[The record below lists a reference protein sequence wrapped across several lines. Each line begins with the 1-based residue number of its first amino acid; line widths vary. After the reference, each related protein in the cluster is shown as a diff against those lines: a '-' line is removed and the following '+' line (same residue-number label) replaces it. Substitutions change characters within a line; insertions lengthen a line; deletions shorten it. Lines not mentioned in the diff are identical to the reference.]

1 MRNSLL
7 YKLLGAFL
15 LVIALGAVVISL
27 LVSNATQNAFSIY
40 TNRNG
45 RALAE
50 KLSSIL
56 GEYYLLSNS
65 WQGVDVFLQSDLV
78 SQYGVTTI
86 PSATAISSTTTSG
99 SEGNSGNNPGH
110 GYGMG
115 WQSQNAL
122 MGTMAGQRLILVNEN
137 GTILADSENELLGS
151 TLSSTE
157 LEEGVSIIVKEK
169 VVGTIIVTPLNF
181 AGPATPGGEF
191 LKSVNQSIVFS
202 VGIASVLALILG
214 ALLFIQLTSPLR
226 KLQKA
231 ATAIGQGDLRQRV
244 KISSKDEL
252 GNLGRAFNTMAENL
266 EQLEIQR
273 KHLVADVAHELR
285 TPLAAVQATLEGIQ
299 DGILPHDDEQLSAIH
314 SQILLLNR
322 LVDDLRLLSLAE
334 AGHLLLE
341 RQLVNVGGLVKLVIQ
356 QMHSQALQKKIRL
369 QVKAERDLP
378 DSWVDT
384 DRMRQVLYNL
394 ISNSLRFTPIG
405 GVIDIE
411 LKRSSSGK
419 PGILITVS
427 DTGPGI
433 SKEVLP
439 FVFDRFYRAEK
450 SRSRQSGGSGL
461 GLTIVKQLVEAHG
474 GNVQA
479 ISPIYEDRGKLSYG
493 SRFIIFLPD
502 IRLGKT

>member
-15 LVIALGAVVISL
+15 LVIAIGAVVISV
-27 LVSNATQNAFSIY
+27 LVSKATQNAFSIY

-45 RALAE
+45 RILAE
-50 KLSSIL
+50 KLAPVL
-56 GEYYLLSNS
+56 GEYYLLSSS
-65 WQGVDVFLQSDLV
+65 WQGVDIFLQSDLV
-78 SQYGVTTI
+78 SQYGFTAN
-86 PSATAISSTTTSG
+86 PTAIANSPTNTPSG
-99 SEGNSGNNPGH
+99 SQGNSGNNPGH

-115 WQSQNAL
+115 WQSQNAM
-122 MGTMAGQRLILVNEN
+122 MGMMTGQRLILVDEN
-137 GTILADSENELLGS
+137 GTILADSEDELLGS
-151 TLSSTE
+151 ALSSTE
-157 LEEGVSIIVKEK
+157 LEEGVSITVNGK

-202 VGIASVLALILG
+202 VGIASLLALILG
-214 ALLFIQLTSPLR
+214 AVLFIQLTSPLR

-231 ATAIGQGDLRQRV
+231 ATAIGQGDLQQRV
-244 KISSKDEL
+244 KITSKDEL

-299 DGILPHDDEQLSAIH
+299 DGILPHDVDQLSAIH
-314 SQILLLNR
+314 SQIVLLNR
-322 LVDDLRLLSLAE
+322 LVDDLRLLSIAE
-334 AGHLLLE
+334 AGQLLLE
-341 RQLVNVGGLVKLVIQ
+341 RQPVNVGRLAKLVVQ
-356 QMHSQALQKKIRL
+356 QMRPQVMQKKIRL
-369 QVKAERDLP
+369 RVKAESDLP
-378 DSWVDT
+378 DAWVDT
-384 DRMRQVLYNL
+384 DRIRQILSNL

-405 GVIDIE
+405 GIIDVE
-411 LKRSSSGK
+411 VKRSRAGK
-419 PGILITVS
+419 PGILLTVS
-427 DTGPGI
+427 DSGPGI
-433 SKEVLP
+433 SKDALP

-479 ISPIYEDRGKLSYG
+479 ISPIYKDKSVLSYG
-493 SRFIIFLPD
+493 TSFTIFLPD
-502 IRLGKT
+502 TRP